1 MVIEVFKQSQELSLQ
16 PAAVKL
22 KEKGLIPPPTESSK
36 HSCQP
41 QPGPLHLLKAG
52 CPHRQSCSSHT
63 EYLSLENKK
72 NTMRMMKITKNIV
85 NQL

>member
-22 KEKGLIPPPTESSK
+22 KEKGLIPPLTESSK

-41 QPGPLHLLKAG
+41 QPGPLNLNIEGWL
-52 CPHRQSCSSHT
+52 PSLSVVFITHRIFVIR
-63 EYLSLENKK
+63 K
-72 NTMRMMKITKNIV
+72 
-85 NQL
+85 

>member
-36 HSCQP
+36 HSCQTH
-41 QPGPLHLLKAG
+41 QALAILNALVVTTRVRSA
-52 CPHRQSCSSHT
+52 Q
-63 EYLSLENKK
+63 
-72 NTMRMMKITKNIV
+72 NIPR
-85 NQL
+85 LMF

>member
-22 KEKGLIPPPTESSK
+22 KEKGFIPPPTESSK
-36 HSCQP
+36 LSCQT

-52 CPHRQSCSSHT
+52 CPHCQSCSSLT
-63 EYLSLENKK
+63 EYLSVENKK
-72 NTMRMMKITKNIV
+72 NTMRMMKITKYNV
-85 NQL
+85 N

>member
-1 MVIEVFKQSQELSLQ
+1 MVIEVLKQSQELSLQ

-41 QPGPLHLLKAG
+41 
-52 CPHRQSCSSHT
+52 
-63 EYLSLENKK
+63 
-72 NTMRMMKITKNIV
+72 
-85 NQL
+85 

>member
-36 HSCQP
+36 QSCKP
-41 QPGPLHLLKAG
+41 QPA
-52 CPHRQSCSSHT
+52 
-63 EYLSLENKK
+63 LEDSVRPGN
-72 NTMRMMKITKNIV
+72 
-85 NQL
+85 

>member
-41 QPGPLHLLKAG
+41 QPGPLQGWLPSLSVVFIT
-52 CPHRQSCSSHT
+52 HRIFVSR
-63 EYLSLENKK
+63 K
-72 NTMRMMKITKNIV
+72 
-85 NQL
+85 

>member
-41 QPGPLHLLKAG
+41 QPGPLNLNIEGWL
-52 CPHRQSCSSHT
+52 PSPSVVFITHRIFVIR
-63 EYLSLENKK
+63 K
-72 NTMRMMKITKNIV
+72 
-85 NQL
+85 